1 MRRLS
6 TTTLLLLITV
16 AAFAARV
23 AVTLLVG
30 DNHRLYYEYMTIAD
44 HLLNGRGYV
53 FDEWGRAAL
62 QPTSFL
68 PPLYVYWCALF
79 MGWWPGTYL
88 PMYIAQAFV
97 AASGCIPAYGVG
109 RKMFSE
115 RVGIVF
121 AIAYAFYP
129 EFLYL
134 HSRPVSEFLYV
145 VLALWLLVLYL
156 RIREDGS
163 NAKRMPWLA
172 LAFGALGAVSVLVKE
187 ATATLLLAVAV
198 ALLLQ
203 ERLRVAAWR
212 RIILPMAAGG
222 LLVMLPWVVRNYVVQ
237 GEFIPIRT
245 GHGLTMWLAN
255 HHGATGTDKDYDGR
269 YILQTMDRAYLA
281 RVDSL
286 LPADEQDRDRVYR
299 REVAHFIRER
309 PGEYLSLCVK
319 RLTYF
324 LWFDPTHPIARSKVY
339 RFGYILLLAFAVPG
353 FVLAYRRRV
362 LDPIVPLVYLGYLA
376 FYVPVIVLPRYR
388 IIPVLMLLLLASY
401 ALERMRSRF
410 FGAKGNLEP
419 RS

>member
-6 TTTLLLLITV
+6 MSTLLLLVAV

-53 FDEWGRAAL
+53 FDEWGRAPL
-62 QPTSFL
+62 QVTSFL

-79 MGWWPGTYL
+79 MSWWPGNYL
-88 PMYIAQAFV
+88 PMYIAQALV
-97 AASGCIPAYGVG
+97 AASGCIPAYWVG

-145 VLALWLLVLYL
+145 VLVLWLLVLYL
-156 RIREDGS
+156 RIREQGS
-163 NAKRMPWLA
+163 NAKRIPWLA
-172 LAFGALGAVSVLVKE
+172 FAFGALGAAAVLVKE
-187 ATATLLLAVAV
+187 ATATFLLAVV
-198 ALLLQ
+198 IALLVH
-203 ERLRVAAWR
+203 ERLRGIAWR
-212 RIILPMAAGG
+212 RIILPIAAAG
-222 LLVMLPWVVRNYVVQ
+222 LLVMMPWMVRNYEVQ

-281 RVDSL
+281 HVDSL
-286 LPADEQDRDRVYR
+286 LPADEQDRDRVYG
-299 REVAHFIRER
+299 REVAQFIRER
-309 PGEYLSLCVK
+309 PGEYLTLCLK

-324 LWFDPTHPIARSKVY
+324 LWFDPTHPIARSRVY
-339 RFGYILLLAFAVPG
+339 RLSYLFLLAFAVPG
-353 FVLAYRRRV
+353 FILAYRRRL
-362 LDPIVPLVYLGYLA
+362 LDPIVPLIYGAYLL

-401 ALERMRSRF
+401 ALERMRSRY
-410 FGAKGNLEP
+410 FGVKGNLAA